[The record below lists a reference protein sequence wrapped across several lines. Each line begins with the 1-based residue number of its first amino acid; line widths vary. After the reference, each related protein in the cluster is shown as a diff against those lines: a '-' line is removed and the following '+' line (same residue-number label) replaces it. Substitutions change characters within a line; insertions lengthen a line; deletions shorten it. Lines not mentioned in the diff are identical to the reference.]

1 MNPPTSI
8 PEGKAWRILIVED
21 EPMLAFVLE
30 ELLIGA
36 GYAVIGVATRL
47 ETALAII
54 ADGACD
60 AAILD
65 MNLAGVSAAPA
76 ASAMV
81 SHGIPFLV
89 LSGYSIDQQD
99 KAFPGALYLQKPCR
113 PETLID
119 ALRSIRPDHFRGN
132 DGGFSAA

>member
-1 MNPPTSI
+1 MNPPKAT
-8 PEGKAWRILIVED
+8 PEGRAWRILIVED

-30 ELLIGA
+30 ELLVGA

-47 ETALAII
+47 EAALAII
-54 ADGACD
+54 TNETCD

-76 ASAMV
+76 ASALA
-81 SHGIPFLV
+81 SRGIPFLV

-99 KAFPGALYLQKPCR
+99 KAFPGAHYLQKPCR
-113 PETLID
+113 PESLLK
-119 ALRSIRPDHFRGN
+119 ALCSIRPDQ
-132 DGGFSAA
+132 